1 MRRKINDDVDE
12 ESIIINHYENSD
24 DDSDAV
30 DQFNNA

>member
-12 ESIIINHYENSD
+12 ESIIINHYGE

-30 DQFNNA
+30 DQFHNA